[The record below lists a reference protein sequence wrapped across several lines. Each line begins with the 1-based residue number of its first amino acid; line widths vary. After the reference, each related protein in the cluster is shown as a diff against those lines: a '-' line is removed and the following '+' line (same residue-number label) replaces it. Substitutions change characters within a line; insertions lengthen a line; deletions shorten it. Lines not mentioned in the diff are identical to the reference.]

1 MKYVFLNEAFEKI
14 LDLTVEKDLLFCRT
28 DLAQIARKI
37 LARNHEKEIR
47 VKIQN
52 NKGVLTYET
61 YVKVEDGD
69 M

>member
-1 MKYVFLNEAFEKI
+1 MMYVFLNENFEKI
-14 LDLTVEKDLLFCRT
+14 LSMTVEKDCLFCRT
-28 DLAQIARKI
+28 DLAQIARKV

-52 NKGVLTYET
+52 NKGYITYET
-61 YVKVEDGD
+61 YVKIEDGD

>member
-37 LARNHEKEIR
+37 LARNREKEIR

-52 NKGVLTYET
+52 NKGVTYET